1 MGKKIIVAGGGHG
14 GIAAAALLAE
24 HGFDVTVYEKNR
36 REDMGYD
43 WTDIFDR
50 KGLLACGMT
59 MPPEDKY
66 RLKNDMTFFSPSRNK
81 TLKQHVPEDQ
91 LEIQMERKDIYNHI
105 IAHAEKCGVKFSYE
119 TEILAPVMLGGRV
132 AGIKTKDETIYT
144 DLVIDSAGINS
155 PIRKNLPDAL
165 GIQKEPDKYDTFY
178 VYRAFYN
185 KTATVEDDKYRVY
198 LLFDNK
204 QQICWV
210 ADDEEY
216 TDVLIGRFSPLT
228 DAEVEDTLGKLRELN
243 DDLGTER
250 LRGGQYVTIP
260 VRQPLGLLVAD
271 GYAAIGDS
279 AFMTVPIIGSGIAN
293 SLKAARLLADAVIA
307 DKDELF
313 SADTLW
319 KYQRDFYKKL
329 GAGLAPIAIIKLM
342 VARFSPKDLDY
353 FFDNEILNSNDMTI
367 GADTNSIMCFIEKL
381 MNFNSLKLKVKG
393 VMSDF
398 VLSKKVLG
406 MNTRIAAVMA
416 ITKAMPVRYDRK
428 RVLSWVEGYNKCFKI
443 DKGD

>member
-59 MPPEDKY
+59 IPPEDKY

-119 TEILAPVMLGGRV
+119 TEILAPVMLGSRV
-132 AGIKTKDETIYT
+132 AGIKTKDETIYA

-198 LLFDNK
+198 LLF
-204 QQICWV
+204 I
-210 ADDEEY
+210 
-216 TDVLIGRFSPLT
+216 F
-228 DAEVEDTLGKLRELN
+228 
-243 DDLGTER
+243 
-250 LRGGQYVTIP
+250 
-260 VRQPLGLLVAD
+260 
-271 GYAAIGDS
+271 
-279 AFMTVPIIGSGIAN
+279 
-293 SLKAARLLADAVIA
+293 
-307 DKDELF
+307 
-313 SADTLW
+313 
-319 KYQRDFYKKL
+319 
-329 GAGLAPIAIIKLM
+329 IK
-342 VARFSPKDLDY
+342 P
-353 FFDNEILNSNDMTI
+353 
-367 GADTNSIMCFIEKL
+367 
-381 MNFNSLKLKVKG
+381 
-393 VMSDF
+393 
-398 VLSKKVLG
+398 
-406 MNTRIAAVMA
+406 
-416 ITKAMPVRYDRK
+416 
-428 RVLSWVEGYNKCFKI
+428 
-443 DKGD
+443 